1 MTVLD
6 TLNFVAFNPLQNNNP
21 IAVRRRKLIAKIDE
35 QIQLATNKDYTPTQH
50 KWVTDEHGNQRKVE
64 VAKRVKRWW
73 TASADGKINLV
84 VRYGSKPL
92 EFAKGK
98 NAIEL
103 ANEPEVA
110 DVLRKVREATEL
122 GELDALIEQQAR
134 FGRRATL
141 KAK

>member
-35 QIQLATNKDYTPTQH
+35 QIQLAANKDYTPTQH

-64 VAKRVKRWW
+64 VAKRVKRCW
-73 TASADGKINLV
+73 TASVDGKINLV

-103 ANEPEVA
+103 GSEAEVA
-110 DVLRKVREATEL
+110 DVLAKVREAV
-122 GELDALIEQQAR
+122 
-134 FGRRATL
+134 
-141 KAK
+141 